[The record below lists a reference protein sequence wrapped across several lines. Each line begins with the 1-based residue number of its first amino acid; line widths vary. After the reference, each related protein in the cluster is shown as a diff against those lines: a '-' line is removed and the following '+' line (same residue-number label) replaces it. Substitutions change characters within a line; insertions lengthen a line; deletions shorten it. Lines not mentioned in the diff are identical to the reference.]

1 MCHWKTFW
9 KTSESR
15 IWAKCKATDLEMVL
29 FGHEFVVP
37 VGAVVADQFI
47 PVLLEGLSVREAV
60 DALPNTVDNL

>member
-1 MCHWKTFW
+1 
-9 KTSESR
+9 
-15 IWAKCKATDLEMVL
+15 MVL

-47 PVLLEGLSVREAV
+47 PVLLGGLGVREAV

>member
-1 MCHWKTFW
+1 
-9 KTSESR
+9 
-15 IWAKCKATDLEMVL
+15 MVL

-47 PVLLEGLSVREAV
+47 PALLEGLSVREAV